1 MKSDPPFSL
10 PGEGSRPAHAAPEPF
25 RTCCFLSNEISMQP
39 HIHIG
44 GLELSTW
51 RIVVLAGVLL
61 CWALFLLRAKRLGY
75 SRAPVFFL
83 VLLALP
89 VGTIGGHL
97 VNVLVPVLFGLGWVT
112 PVSGLTVIGSIVSVL
127 GFSLLYIK
135 YVVKADAMPLL
146 DAAAF
151 TFPLSIMIGRA
162 GCLLSGC
169 CYGKLASDP
178 VRNSL
183 LSVFLIPADLYA
195 PTSQA
200 WQVLGDCPPG
210 SLVWNL
216 PLMLMLNALFVLIT
230 VETLY
235 RNRGR
240 WRLYPGT
247 VMAAAC
253 TQYAGGRFF
262 MEFLRRD
269 DLSIGT
275 LFNPWQLAI
284 LVLFCVSLLWL
295 CVCLVR
301 RSRNLSRYAEET
313 RS

>member
-1 MKSDPPFSL
+1 M
-10 PGEGSRPAHAAPEPF
+10 H
-25 RTCCFLSNEISMQP
+25 P

-44 GLELSTW
+44 GLELSSW
-51 RIVVLAGVLL
+51 RIVVLSGVML
-61 CWALFLLRAKRLGY
+61 CWALFLPRAKRLGY
-75 SRAPVFFL
+75 SRSSILFL
-83 VLLALP
+83 LVLALP

-97 VNVLVPVLFGLGWVT
+97 VNALIPVLFGLGWAT
-112 PVSGLTVIGSIVSVL
+112 PASGLTVIGSIVSVL
-127 GFSLLYIK
+127 GFGLLYIK
-135 YVVKADAMPLL
+135 YVIKTDAMPLL
-146 DAAAF
+146 DAVAF

-169 CYGKLASDP
+169 CYGKLASEP
-178 VRNSL
+178 ARGSL
-183 LSVFLIPADLYA
+183 LSVFTIPSDLYA

-200 WQVLGDCPPG
+200 WQVLRDCPRG

-235 RNRGR
+235 RNRER

-262 MEFLRRD
+262 MEFLRKD
-269 DLSIGT
+269 ALSVGT

-284 LVLFCVSLLWL
+284 FALFCVSLIWL
-295 CVCLVR
+295 CVSLVR
-301 RSRNLSRYAEET
+301 RSRTLSRSSEEACP
-313 RS
+313 

>member
-1 MKSDPPFSL
+1 MF
-10 PGEGSRPAHAAPEPF
+10 
-25 RTCCFLSNEISMQP
+25 P

-44 GLELSTW
+44 GFELSSW
-51 RIVVLAGVLL
+51 RVVVLAGVML
-61 CWALFLLRAKRLGY
+61 CWVLFLPRAKYLGY
-75 SRAPVFFL
+75 SLSSVFFL
-83 VLLALP
+83 LVLALP

-97 VNVLVPVLFGLGWVT
+97 VNALIPVIFGLGWVT
-112 PVSGLTVIGSIVSVL
+112 PASGLTVIGSIVSVL

-135 YVVKADAMPLL
+135 YVIKTDAMPLL

-169 CYGKLASDP
+169 CYGKPASDP

-183 LSVFLIPADLYA
+183 LSVFTIRVDLYA

-200 WQVLGDCPPG
+200 WQVLRDWPRGG
-210 SLVWNL
+210 LIWNL
-216 PLMLMLNALFVLIT
+216 PLMLMMNALFVLIT

-235 RNRGR
+235 RNRER

-269 DLSIGT
+269 DLSVGT
-275 LFNPWQLAI
+275 LFNPWQLAVA
-284 LVLFCVSLLWL
+284 VLFFASLIWL
-295 CVCLVR
+295 CLCLIR
-301 RSRNLSRYAEET
+301 RSRDLSRFSEET

>member
-1 MKSDPPFSL
+1 M
-10 PGEGSRPAHAAPEPF
+10 H
-25 RTCCFLSNEISMQP
+25 P

-44 GLELSTW
+44 GLELSSW

-61 CWALFLLRAKRLGY
+61 CWALFLPRAKRLGY
-75 SRAPVFFL
+75 SRSSILFL
-83 VLLALP
+83 LVLALP
-89 VGTIGGHL
+89 VGTVGGHL
-97 VNVLVPVLFGLGWVT
+97 VNALIPAVFGLGWAA
-112 PVSGLTVIGSIVSVL
+112 PASGLTVIGSIVSVL

-135 YVVKADAMPLL
+135 YVIKTDAMPLL
-146 DAAAF
+146 DAVAF
-151 TFPLSIMIGRA
+151 TFPLSIMIGRT

-169 CYGKLASDP
+169 CYGKLASDQ

-183 LSVFLIPADLYA
+183 LSVFTVRTDLYA

-200 WQVLGDCPPG
+200 WQVLRDWPQG
-210 SLVWNL
+210 SLIWNL

-235 RNRGR
+235 RNRER
-240 WRLYPGT
+240 WRLQPGT

-269 DLSIGT
+269 DLSVGAV
-275 LFNPWQLAI
+275 FNPWQLAI
-284 LVLFCVSLLWL
+284 GILFFVSLTWL
-295 CVCLVR
+295 CVSLVR
-301 RSRNLSRYAEET
+301 RSRTLSRC
-313 RS
+313 S

>member
-1 MKSDPPFSL
+1 MF
-10 PGEGSRPAHAAPEPF
+10 
-25 RTCCFLSNEISMQP
+25 P

-44 GLELSTW
+44 GFELSSW
-51 RIVVLAGVLL
+51 RIVVLAGVMF

-75 SRAPVFFL
+75 PLAPVFFL
-83 VLLALP
+83 LVLALP
-89 VGTIGGHL
+89 MGTIGGHL
-97 VNVLVPVLFGLGWVT
+97 VNVLIPVIFGLGWVT
-112 PVSGLTVIGSIVSVL
+112 SASGLTVIGSIVSVL

-146 DAAAF
+146 DAVAF
-151 TFPLSIMIGRA
+151 TFPLSIMIGRL

-169 CYGKLASDP
+169 CYGKLASDA
-178 VRNSL
+178 VRNSF
-183 LSVFLIPADLYA
+183 LSVFTMRVDLYA

-200 WQVLGDCPPG
+200 WQVLRDWPRG
-210 SLVWNL
+210 SLVWDL
-216 PLMLMLNALFVLIT
+216 PLMLMMNALFVLIT

-235 RNRGR
+235 RNRER

-269 DLSIGT
+269 DLSVGT

-284 LVLFCVSLLWL
+284 AAFFFFSLAWL
-295 CVCLVR
+295 GVCLVR
-301 RSRNLSRYAEET
+301 RSRTLSSY
-313 RS
+313 S

>member
-1 MKSDPPFSL
+1 L
-10 PGEGSRPAHAAPEPF
+10 PVVAALRGPF
-25 RTCCFLSNEISMQP
+25 RSCCFPRHELSMHP

-44 GLELSTW
+44 GLELSSW
-51 RIVVLAGVLL
+51 RIVVLAGVML
-61 CWALFLLRAKRLGY
+61 CWALFLPRAKRLGY
-75 SRAPVFFL
+75 SRSSILFL
-83 VLLALP
+83 LVLALP

-97 VNVLVPVLFGLGWVT
+97 VNTLIPALFGLGWAT

-127 GFSLLYIK
+127 GFGLLYIK
-135 YVVKADAMPLL
+135 YVIKADAMPLL
-146 DAAAF
+146 DAVAF

-169 CYGKLASDP
+169 CYGKLASEP
-178 VRNSL
+178 ARNSL
-183 LSVFLIPADLYA
+183 LSVFMIRVDLYA

-200 WQVLGDCPPG
+200 WQVLRDWPGG
-210 SLVWNL
+210 SLIWNL
-216 PLMLMLNALFVLIT
+216 PLMLMMNALFVLIT

-235 RNRGR
+235 RNRER

-269 DLSIGT
+269 DLAVGT

-284 LVLFCVSLLWL
+284 LALFFVSLIWL

-301 RSRNLSRYAEET
+301 RSRDLSRSSEEACP
-313 RS
+313 

>member
-1 MKSDPPFSL
+1 MHP
-10 PGEGSRPAHAAPEPF
+10 HVH
-25 RTCCFLSNEISMQP
+25 IS
-39 HIHIG
+39 G
-44 GLELSTW
+44 FELSSW
-51 RIVVLAGVLL
+51 RIVVLSGVLL
-61 CWALFLLRAKRLGY
+61 CWALFLPRAKRLGY
-75 SRAPVFFL
+75 SPSAVFFL
-83 VLLALP
+83 LVFALP

-97 VNVLVPVLFGLGWVT
+97 VNVLIPAIFGLGWAT
-112 PVSGLTVIGSIVSVL
+112 PASGLTVIGSIVSVL

-135 YVVKADAMPLL
+135 YVVKTDAMPLL
-146 DAAAF
+146 DAVAF

-169 CYGKLASDP
+169 CYGKLAADP

-183 LSVFLIPADLYA
+183 LSIFTIRADLYA

-200 WQVLGDCPPG
+200 WQVLRDCPSG

-235 RNRGR
+235 RNRER

-269 DLSIGT
+269 DLSVGT
-275 LFNPWQLAI
+275 LFNPWQLSI
-284 LVLFCVSLLWL
+284 LVLFFVSLIWL

-301 RSRNLSRYAEET
+301 RSRDLSNSSEEAC
-313 RS
+313 S

>member
-1 MKSDPPFSL
+1 M
-10 PGEGSRPAHAAPEPF
+10 
-25 RTCCFLSNEISMQP
+25 I
-39 HIHIG
+39 
-44 GLELSTW
+44 
-51 RIVVLAGVLL
+51 
-61 CWALFLLRAKRLGY
+61 RAKHRGY
-75 SRAPVFFL
+75 PPAPVFFL
-83 VLLALP
+83 LVLALP

-97 VNVLVPVLFGLGWVT
+97 VNVLIPVIFGLGRVT
-112 PVSGLTVIGSIVSVL
+112 PASGLTVIGSIVSVL

-135 YVVKADAMPLL
+135 YVVKTDAMPLL

-151 TFPLSIMIGRA
+151 TFPLSIMIGRL

-169 CYGKLASDP
+169 CYGKMASDR
-178 VRNSL
+178 VRDSL
-183 LSVFLIPADLYA
+183 LSVFTIRADLYA

-200 WQVLGDCPPG
+200 WQVLRDWPRG

-235 RNRGR
+235 RNRER
-240 WRLYPGT
+240 LRLYPGT

-284 LVLFCVSLLWL
+284 LALFCGSLIWL
-295 CVCLVR
+295 SICFVR
-301 RSRNLSRYAEET
+301 RSRDLSRSSEET
-313 RS
+313 CP

>member
-1 MKSDPPFSL
+1 ML
-10 PGEGSRPAHAAPEPF
+10 
-25 RTCCFLSNEISMQP
+25 P

-61 CWALFLLRAKRLGY
+61 CWALFLLRANQRGY
-75 SRAPVFFL
+75 PFVPVLFL
-83 VLLALP
+83 LVLALP
-89 VGTIGGHL
+89 AGTIGGHL
-97 VNVLVPVLFGLGWVT
+97 FNTMIPAVLGLGWVT
-112 PVSGLTVIGSIVSVL
+112 PARGLTVIGSIVSVL
-127 GFSLLYIK
+127 GFSLLYVK
-135 YVVKADAMPLL
+135 YVVKADAMQLL

-151 TFPLSIMIGRA
+151 TFPLSIMIGRL

-169 CYGKLASDP
+169 CYGKLASGP

-183 LSVFLIPADLYA
+183 LTVFTIPVDLYA
-195 PTSQA
+195 PTSRA
-200 WQVLGDCPPG
+200 WQVMRGWPRG

-230 VETLY
+230 AETLY
-235 RNRGR
+235 RNRER

-262 MEFLRRD
+262 MEFLRWD
-269 DLSIGT
+269 DLAGSA

-284 LVLFCVSLLWL
+284 LVLFFVSLAWL
-295 CVCLVR
+295 CLCMVR
-301 RSRNLSRYAEET
+301 RSRDISRHTEEVG
-313 RS
+313 S

>member
-1 MKSDPPFSL
+1 MF
-10 PGEGSRPAHAAPEPF
+10 
-25 RTCCFLSNEISMQP
+25 P

-44 GLELSTW
+44 GIELSSW

-61 CWALFLLRAKRLGY
+61 CWALFLPRAKRLGY
-75 SRAPVFFL
+75 APGPVFVLL
-83 VLLALP
+83 VLALP

-97 VNVLVPVLFGLGWVT
+97 VNVLIPAVFGLGWVT
-112 PVSGLTVIGSIVSVL
+112 SASGLTVIGSIVSVL

-135 YVVKADAMPLL
+135 YVVKTDAMPLL
-146 DAAAF
+146 DAVAF

-169 CYGKLASDP
+169 CYGKLAADQ
-178 VRNSL
+178 VGNSL
-183 LSVFLIPADLYA
+183 LSVFTVPVDLYA

-200 WQVLGDCPPG
+200 WQVLKDWPQG
-210 SLVWNL
+210 SLIWNL
-216 PLMLMLNALFVLIT
+216 PLMLMMNAFFVLIT
-230 VETLY
+230 VEALY
-235 RNRGR
+235 RNRER
-240 WRLYPGT
+240 WKLYPGT

-269 DLSIGT
+269 DLAVGA

-284 LVLFCVSLLWL
+284 AVLFFASLIWL
-295 CVCLVR
+295 CLCLIR
-301 RSRNLSRYAEET
+301 RSRDLSRSSEET

>member
-1 MKSDPPFSL
+1 ML
-10 PGEGSRPAHAAPEPF
+10 
-25 RTCCFLSNEISMQP
+25 P

-44 GLELSTW
+44 GFELSSW
-51 RIVVLAGVLL
+51 RIVVLSGVLL
-61 CWALFLLRAKRLGY
+61 CWALFLPRAKHLGY
-75 SRAPVFFL
+75 SPSSVLFLLVF
-83 VLLALP
+83 ALP

-97 VNVLVPVLFGLGWVT
+97 VNVLIPAIFGLGWVT
-112 PVSGLTVIGSIVSVL
+112 PASGLTVIGSIVAVL
-127 GFSLLYIK
+127 GFGLLYIK
-135 YVVKADAMPLL
+135 YVIKTDAMPLL
-146 DAAAF
+146 DAVAF
-151 TFPLSIMIGRA
+151 TFPLSIMIGRL

-183 LSVFLIPADLYA
+183 LSIFTIRADLYA

-200 WQVLGDCPPG
+200 WQVLRNWPPDG
-210 SLVWNL
+210 LIWNL

-235 RNRGR
+235 RNRER
-240 WRLYPGT
+240 LRLYPGT

-269 DLSIGT
+269 DLAVGT

-284 LVLFCVSLLWL
+284 LVLFCVSLIWL
-295 CVCLVR
+295 STCLVH
-301 RSRNLSRYAEET
+301 RSRNLSRPSKET
-313 RS
+313 CL

>member
-1 MKSDPPFSL
+1 MF
-10 PGEGSRPAHAAPEPF
+10 
-25 RTCCFLSNEISMQP
+25 P

-44 GLELSTW
+44 GIELSSW

-61 CWALFLLRAKRLGY
+61 CWALFLPRAKHRGY
-75 SRAPVFFL
+75 PPGPVFFL
-83 VLLALP
+83 LVFALP

-97 VNVLVPVLFGLGWVT
+97 VNVLIPAVFGLGWVT
-112 PVSGLTVIGSIVSVL
+112 PASGLTVIGSIVSVL
-127 GFSLLYIK
+127 GFSLLYIR
-135 YVVKADAMPLL
+135 YVVKTDAMPLL
-146 DAAAF
+146 DAVAF

-169 CYGKLASDP
+169 CYGKLAADQ

-183 LSVFLIPADLYA
+183 LSVFTVRADLYA

-200 WQVLGDCPPG
+200 WQVLKDWPRG
-210 SLVWNL
+210 SLIWNL
-216 PLMLMLNALFVLIT
+216 PLMLMMNAFFVLIT

-235 RNRGR
+235 RNRER
-240 WRLYPGT
+240 LRLYPGT

-269 DLSIGT
+269 DLAVGT

-284 LVLFCVSLLWL
+284 AVLFFASLIWL
-295 CVCLVR
+295 CLCLVR
-301 RSRNLSRYAEET
+301 RSRDLSRSSEET

>member
-1 MKSDPPFSL
+1 
-10 PGEGSRPAHAAPEPF
+10 
-25 RTCCFLSNEISMQP
+25 MQP

-97 VNVLVPVLFGLGWVT
+97 VNVLIPVLFGLGWVT

-183 LSVFLIPADLYA
+183 LSVFTVRVDLYA

-200 WQVLGDCPPG
+200 WQVLRDWPRG
-210 SLVWNL
+210 SLIWNL

-235 RNRGR
+235 RNRVR
-240 WRLYPGT
+240 WRLQPGT

-269 DLSIGT
+269 DLAVGT

-284 LVLFCVSLLWL
+284 AALFCGSLIWL
-295 CVCLVR
+295 CVSLVR
-301 RSRNLSRYAEET
+301 RSSTLSRSSEEACP
-313 RS
+313 